1 MSAEF
6 NQNLSQR
13 YILLH
18 SPSDDRHEQERSITP
33 AGTLQMSVARAAGM
47 ALLVAGLAFA
57 PVPLRAETGT
67 ATPAGTSAAPA
78 ASPEAKGE
86 TYVPQSGQ
94 PGKDV
99 VWVPTP
105 QALVDRM
112 LDMAKVTPDDY
123 LVDLGSGDGRT
134 VITAAK
140 RGLRAHGIEYN
151 PDLVALSKRNAAE
164 AGVADRATFE
174 QADLFESDFSS
185 AHVVTLFLLP
195 SLNERLRPILL
206 DMAPGTRVVSNSF
219 DMGDW
224 PPDETAQVA
233 GCEQWCRALMW
244 IVPAKVEGRWNV
256 GDQELTL
263 TQQYQRISGTL
274 GGTPIADG
282 RLNGREITF
291 TAGGVTYTGTVD
303 GDSMSGSSTGGQ
315 TSGWTA
321 TRS

>member
-18 SPSDDRHEQERSITP
+18 SPSDIQHEQQQTITP
-33 AGTLQMSVARAAGM
+33 TRSLRISLARAAAAAFVATG
-47 ALLVAGLAFA
+47 LVLA
-57 PVPLRAETGT
+57 PVALRAETGT
-67 ATPAGTSAAPA
+67 AAPAGTSAAPA

-86 TYVPQSGQ
+86 TYVPESGQ

-151 PDLVALSKRNAAE
+151 PDLVALSQRNAAE
-164 AGVADRATFE
+164 AGVAERATFE

-185 AHVVTLFLLP
+185 AQVVTLFLLP

-244 IVPAKVEGRWNV
+244 IVPAKVEGSWKI
-256 GDQELTL
+256 GDQDLAL

-291 TAGGVTYTGTVD
+291 TANGVTYTGTVD
-303 GDSMSGSSTGGQ
+303 GDSMSGTTAGGQ
-315 TSGWTA
+315 TSDWTA

>member
-185 AHVVTLFLLP
+185 AQVVTLFLLP

-244 IVPAKVEGRWNV
+244 IVPAKVEGRWKV

-315 TSGWTA
+315 TSDWTA